1 MSLLRIVRMHFRQ
14 ESLTDFLQLFDE
26 VKQHIR
32 NFPGCEE
39 LKLMQ
44 DAGNPCVVYTYSRWN
59 SEADLNR
66 YRDSDFFAHTW
77 RRTKVLFEEKAQ
89 AFSLIQLQDVQQ

>member
-1 MSLLRIVRMHFRQ
+1 MHFRP
-14 ESLTDFLQLFDE
+14 ESLSDFLQLFDE

-44 DAGNPCVVYTYSRWN
+44 DAANPCVVYTYSRWN
-59 SEADLNR
+59 SEEALNR
-66 YRDSDFFAHTW
+66 YRDSDFFATTW
-77 RRTKVLFEEKAQ
+77 KKTKVLFAEKAQ
-89 AFSLIQLQDVQQ
+89 AFSLYQLQDVKN